1 MWIPVIVIAW
11 NLGATPMWVNF
22 PMVNFPFTS
31 QDKCQQYVANVR
43 NSITQDPQYLDGYSV
58 CINMPKKKNGE
69 PT

>member
-11 NLGATPMWVNF
+11 NLGSTPMWVNF

-31 QDKCQQYVANVR
+31 QDKCQLYVANVR
-43 NSITQDPQYLDGYSV
+43 NSITKDPQYIEGYSV
-58 CINMPKKKNGE
+58 CINVPPKNGE